1 MEIKQEVCDETVYHD
16 AVDNPLDE
24 EDEVDDDNH
33 DDGGH
38 GEEGES
44 EEKDSDS
51 DQGSHVCNDNRLGTI
66 RNFCIEDIYIKLTKK
81 KHIRLKIQIALSVW
95 NTWMITWSM

>member
-1 MEIKQEVCDETVYHD
+1 MEIKQEVFDETVYHD

-33 DDGGH
+33 NDGGH

-44 EEKDSDS
+44 EENYIDS
-51 DQGSHVCNDNRLGTI
+51 DQGSPLCNDSRLGTI
-66 RNFCIEDIYIKLTKK
+66 RNFSMEYILY
-81 KHIRLKIQIALSVW
+81 I
-95 NTWMITWSM
+95 